1 MDCSHENVCNNL
13 LNEPAKLGIT
23 VGTNVAC
30 VLMLAFDMCAWEV
43 LATLM
48 NGGTLNLRGS
58 GRPGGDAEV
67 WNACLRRVEV
77 VISTPT
83 GAQKYFP
90 RWSDFP
96 NLKTVVVGGEPCPL
110 ALAEEWSSPPSQAR
124 FINICGPTEITILN
138 TAQVHQ
144 HHTPLTIGKPIPNT
158 NVYILDDHLTP
169 VRIGEIGLM
178 WVGGLSV
185 SRGYVNLPD
194 LTAQRYQIDKF
205 TMDGR
210 MMFNTGD
217 LGRWT
222 SDGELEHF
230 GRKDDQVKIK
240 GFRVE
245 LDGVSACIESFAG
258 VQKAC
263 ALKLGEKLVGFYSC
277 AQVVDESALAAHLAT
292 QLNHYACP
300 SKLVHVG
307 SSMPMTA
314 GGKIDK
320 KSLAI
325 VDTKAICS
333 SSSSS
338 SSTLTVATATATAT
352 SSSSSSILSEKTLA
366 VVDMEKGVKSISE
379 TTSIESVEELPEK
392 NGFHG
397 QRWVRH
403 KGLNAYKKLFI
414 FIFSLNL
421 VVFIAMAVQAHGGL
435 PVDTVATAVAA
446 NLLASVLFRQD
457 LVVNF
462 VFWFST
468 LLPTSTPLCIR
479 RHFARC
485 YHMGGIHTGA
495 AIAATLWWIIFA
507 AQSTIY
513 FVQGD
518 TTYKINSA
526 TIGLTFV
533 IFLFLVLILG
543 MAYPAVRVKMHDQF
557 EWTHRFAGWT
567 TLALFWA
574 HIVVSTASLK
584 QASDSTTTLGEAV
597 AQTPAVWLLLV
608 ATLSVA
614 LPWMRLRKVNVIPE
628 PLSNHAVRLHFD
640 FCHPPPGRAVR
651 ISDNPMREWHAFA
664 CIREPDKPGFSIVV
678 SRAGDWTG
686 RIIENPPTRIWTR
699 GVPASGVL
707 RMATLFQKVV
717 LVATGSGIGPCLPVI
732 LAGKVP
738 CRVFWSTPNPEKTF
752 GKKIIDGILAH
763 DPEAVIWNTRER
775 GRPNMAVEAYKL
787 YKASGAEC
795 VCVISNGPVTSKLVY
810 DLEARGVPAYG
821 PIFDS

>member
-1 MDCSHENVCNNL
+1 
-13 LNEPAKLGIT
+13 
-23 VGTNVAC
+23 
-30 VLMLAFDMCAWEV
+30 MLAFDMCAWEI

-58 GRPGGDAEV
+58 GRPGGDWDV
-67 WNACLRRVEV
+67 WNACLRRVNV

-83 GAQKYFP
+83 GAQKYFS
-90 RWSDFP
+90 RRSDFP
-96 NLKTVVVGGEPCPL
+96 NLKTVVVGGEPCPIT
-110 ALAEEWSSPPSQAR
+110 LAEEWSAASPHTR

-138 TAQVHQ
+138 TAQIHEPN
-144 HHTPLTIGKPIPNT
+144 TPLTIGKPIPNT
-158 NVYILDDHLTP
+158 NVYVLDKELQP

-185 SRGYVNLPD
+185 SRGYVNLPE
-194 LTAQRYQIDKF
+194 LTAQRYRPDKF

-222 SDGELEHF
+222 QDGELEHF
-230 GRKDDQVKIK
+230 GRQDDQVKIK

-245 LDGVSACIESFAG
+245 LDGVSACIESFPG
-258 VQKAC
+258 VTKAC
-263 ALKLGEKLVGFYSC
+263 ALKMGDQLVGFYSTSN
-277 AQVVDESALAAHLAT
+277 ATVEEAALIAHLKT

-300 SKLVHVG
+300 SKLVYMP
-307 SSMPMTA
+307 SMPMTA

-320 KSLAI
+320 KLLAAGSSTSSPSL
-325 VDTKAICS
+325 S
-333 SSSSS
+333 SSP
-338 SSTLTVATATATAT
+338 TLASPTTT
-352 SSSSSSILSEKTLA
+352 SSSSSSILSEKTVA
-366 VVDMEKGVKSISE
+366 VSDIEKGVKSISD
-379 TTSIESVEELPEK
+379 TSIELVEAEKEITLPEK

-397 QRWVRH
+397 ERWLRH

-414 FIFSLNL
+414 FIFSINL
-421 VVFIAMAVQAHGGL
+421 AVFIAMVVQAQGKGGL
-435 PVDTVATAVAA
+435 PVDKVATAVAA
-446 NLLASVLFRQD
+446 NLFASVLFRQD
-457 LVVNF
+457 LFVNF

-468 LLPTSTPLCIR
+468 LLPTSTPLWIR

-485 YHMGGIHTGA
+485 YHMGGFHTGA
-495 AIAATLWWIIFA
+495 AVTATFWWIVFA

-513 FVQGD
+513 FVQGG

-533 IFLFLVLILG
+533 ILSFLALILG
-543 MAYPAVRVKMHDQF
+543 MSYPSIRVKMHDQF

-584 QASDSTTTLGEAV
+584 AQNTTLGEAV
-597 AQTPAVWLLLV
+597 VKTPAVWLLAF

-614 LPWMRLRKVNVIPE
+614 LPWMRLRKVDVVPE
-628 PLSNHAVRLHFD
+628 PLSNHAIRLHFN
-640 FCHPPPGRAVR
+640 FAHPPPGRAIR

-664 CIREPDKPGFSIVV
+664 CIMEPDKPGFSIVV

-686 RIIENPPTRIWTR
+686 KMIENPPTRIWTR

-763 DPEAVIWNTRER
+763 DPDAVIWNTRER
-775 GRPNMAVEAYKL
+775 GRPNMALEAYKL
-787 YKASGAEC
+787 YKSSGAEC

-810 DLEARGVPAYG
+810 DLEVRGVPAFG